1 VRVKYVLLC
10 DVLNRRSGRS
20 LRNKYG
26 AGEGVIW
33 LDDVEC
39 VGTETDLAN
48 CRHLGWKEHNC
59 GHHEDV
65 SISCGIGIFLLFGV
79 AATVL
84 K

>member
-1 VRVKYVLLC
+1 MRVKYVLLC
-10 DVLNRRSGRS
+10 DLLNRRFGRS
-20 LRNKYG
+20 LRNEYE
-26 AGEGVIW
+26 AGIGEIW

-48 CRHLGWKEHNC
+48 CRHAGWNQHDC

-65 SISCGIGIFLLFGV
+65 SISCGIGIFLLFNF
-79 AATVL
+79 AATAL